1 MELLIDSL
9 KAELL
14 SDPVKPNVD
23 LSFSGEI
30 NDYDEVFYEEED

>member
-14 SDPVKPNVD
+14 SDTVNSNVGVPI
-23 LSFSGEI
+23 SGQI